1 MLSLFSANHFCK
13 YLPKILFEHQGG
25 THVGL
30 IAVSSKALIQVG
42 AIPVMDSRYRKI
54 PQQGNDSQKA
64 G

>member
-1 MLSLFSANHFCK
+1 
-13 YLPKILFEHQGG
+13 LFEYQGR